1 MYAIVLHHNTGEYSE
16 EVAKV
21 TAPHKM
27 KIKEFLSYVWEQTNH
42 IQHDWTINES
52 IELRTTNSPRSSMV
66 GDVFC
71 LYWKNFFGFNRTEW
85 YEVAPVGFKPWK
97 L

>member
-1 MYAIVLHHNTGEYSE
+1 MYAIVLHRDPGEYSE

-27 KIKEFLSYVWEQTNH
+27 KIKDFLSYVWEQTNH
-42 IQHDWTINES
+42 IEHDWTINES

-71 LYWKNFFGFNRTEW
+71 VYWNNFFGFNRTEW